1 MNVINKIDFM
11 SKIKTFF
18 KKQDQSTQPPSVPQS
33 HRSSMLP
40 EQTAPKTPP
49 GRQAVPKTPPGT
61 RAPSTAAPKTPPG
74 LPRKRKIID
83 NYTYARLSDLPA
95 DGWIHGCCCCLEP
108 TTRTEIVSTFNAY
121 ICGKCSRLS
130 TRSKLSNIKFCTT
143 T

>member
-49 GRQAVPKTPPGT
+49 ARQ
-61 RAPSTAAPKTPPG
+61 AAPKTPPG
-74 LPRKRKIID
+74 LPQKRKIID

>member
-18 KKQDQSTQPPSVPQS
+18 KKEDQSTQPPSAPQS
-33 HRSSMLP
+33 HRSSVLP
-40 EQTAPKTPP
+40 IQQTAPKTPP
-49 GRQAVPKTPPGT
+49 G
-61 RAPSTAAPKTPPG
+61 
-74 LPRKRKIID
+74 LPQKRKTID
-83 NYTYARLSDLPA
+83 NYTYAQLSDLPS

-130 TRSKLSNIKFCTT
+130 TRSKLSNIKFCITT
-143 T
+143 